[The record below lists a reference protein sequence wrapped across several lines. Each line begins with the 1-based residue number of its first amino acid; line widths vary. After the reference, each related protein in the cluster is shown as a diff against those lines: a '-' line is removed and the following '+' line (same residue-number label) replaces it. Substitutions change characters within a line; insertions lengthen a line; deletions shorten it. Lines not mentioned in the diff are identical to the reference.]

1 MADLYNT
8 VIDQGATWSLLVTYK
23 DPEGDPINLSNA
35 TAAMQLRT
43 SPLARTAQLTLD
55 TSPTGGIIINGSAG
69 ELEITATAAQT
80 EDLPPQK
87 YTYDLE
93 VYLGSQ
99 VIRLLQGTI
108 IVNAETTR
116 I

>member
-8 VIDQGATWSLLVTYK
+8 IIDQGATWSLLVTYN
-23 DPEGDPINLSNA
+23 DPNGDPINLTNA

-43 SPLARTAQLTLD
+43 SPLARTAELTLD
-55 TSPTGGIIINGSAG
+55 TLPNGGIIINALDG
-69 ELEITATAAQT
+69 ELEITATATQT
-80 EDLPPQK
+80 GALPPQK

-93 VYLGSQ
+93 VYIGTQ

-108 IVNAETTR
+108 IVNPKTT
-116 I
+116 II

>member
-8 VIDQGATWSLLVTYK
+8 IIDQGATWSLLVTYK
-23 DPEGDPINLSNA
+23 DPNGNPINITGA

-43 SPLARTAQLTLD
+43 SPLANTYALSLT
-55 TSPTGGIIINGSAG
+55 TSNGGIAISGPSGQLSISAS
-69 ELEITATAAQT
+69 ATQT
-80 EDLPPQK
+80 GNLKPQK

-93 VYLGSQ
+93 LYLGQQ
-99 VIRLLQGTI
+99 VIRLLEGTI
-108 IVNAETTR
+108 LVSPETTR